1 MQLSYRFV
9 LTVLALLMY
18 VPGSA
23 ASEAPMIKVLKS
35 PTCGCCVKW
44 MEHLHEN
51 GFATTPDEPDD
62 LEQIKDELGIGQQYR
77 SCHTGVSKQGF
88 VFEGHVPSKFIRA
101 FLASPPKGAI
111 GLSVPGMPLGS
122 PGMEVG
128 DRFTTYQVLL
138 LHKDGSSDVFAE
150 VNAPGEQFQQ

>member
-1 MQLSYRFV
+1 M
-9 LTVLALLMY
+9 
-18 VPGSA
+18 
-23 ASEAPMIKVLKS
+23 
-35 PTCGCCVKW
+35 
-44 MEHLHEN
+44 
-51 GFATTPDEPDD
+51 
-62 LEQIKDELGIGQQYR
+62 
-77 SCHTGVSKQGF
+77 
-88 VFEGHVPSKFIRA
+88 PSKFIRA

-128 DRFTTYQVLL
+128 DRFTPYQVLL